1 MLEGHKEML
10 ADYFSL
16 EIEDIEG
23 SLHLTGIPLLLED
36 YCPWFGGLPNYLC
49 MLATEVNW
57 SDETECFNSFA
68 RVTASFYSV
77 REVKGREARFDMGQH
92 GGTTGDWRHIVE
104 HIVFPAIKRRLLPPK
119 ECLSDKTLVQ
129 VANLP
134 DLYKVFE
141 RC

>member
-1 MLEGHKEML
+1 ML

-16 EIEDIEG
+16 EMEDIEG
-23 SLHLTGIPLLLED
+23 SLHLTGIPLLLEN

-49 MLATEVNW
+49 MLATEVDW
-57 SDETECFNSFA
+57 SDEMECFKTFVQ
-68 RVTASFYSV
+68 VTASFYSV

-92 GGTTGDWRHIVE
+92 GGAAGDWRHVVE

-119 ECLSDKTLVQ
+119 DCLSDKTLVQ